1 MATVESIDEVLATH
15 QPALPST
22 RLSMVEQTLTRLLLF
37 VVLGVLLGLVL
48 MPETVWD
55 NGLRPIIWEPIQQDA
70 GAQGDAGYSYQN
82 TAIYTFGLLASVVVF
97 QALFRTLQLPAD
109 DKMMIA
115 LIAWVCLAPIFR
127 VLEDADFFPS
137 SIDWLLIS
145 PIIHLHL
152 ATWLIGIGFISH
164 LIGKE
169 WDSVEGDIGE
179 LNIRIRLVPL
189 LCLALLFMWALL
201 FRPGYSEHDM
211 GLMWVVIG
219 LGIGFAS
226 LIFTVHATRDWPT
239 ITRGLLAFAVGACFV
254 GLGHWAQLAATPW
267 VQESVQESGRLPN
280 EVVLWPALIVLGIPG
295 IVCAVLYRIGKD
307 DARQL
312 KLTGF
317 EAGVLPE
324 GISIKSWEAEEKTVA
339 NHPIEQ
345 LSNKALL
352 ASPLVLA
359 MVFGQ
364 LCDGLATMVGIDYFN
379 YSEKHPLSD
388 AVIQYGG
395 SISDSI
401 GWDVEGAWLFAI
413 VKAILV
419 GTITYIFV
427 EMRVENRQ
435 KHLRLLIVLA
445 VLIVGLAPGIRD
457 IGRLMLGV

>member
-1 MATVESIDEVLATH
+1 MATLESIDEVLATH

-22 RLSMVEQTLTRLLLF
+22 RLSMVEQTLTRLLL
-37 VVLGVLLGLVL
+37 VLVIGVTLGLVL

-55 NGLRPIIWEPIQQDA
+55 DGLRPIIWEPIQQDA

-127 VLEDADFFPS
+127 VLEDGDFFPS

-152 ATWLIGIGFISH
+152 AAWLIGIGFISH

-226 LIFTVHATRDWPT
+226 LIFAVHATRDWPT

-267 VQESVQESGRLPN
+267 VQESGRLPN

-364 LCDGLATMVGIDYFN
+364 LCDGFATMVGIDYFN

>member
-1 MATVESIDEVLATH
+1 M
-15 QPALPST
+15 
-22 RLSMVEQTLTRLLLF
+22 
-37 VVLGVLLGLVL
+37 
-48 MPETVWD
+48 
-55 NGLRPIIWEPIQQDA
+55 
-70 GAQGDAGYSYQN
+70 
-82 TAIYTFGLLASVVVF
+82 
-97 QALFRTLQLPAD
+97 
-109 DKMMIA
+109 
-115 LIAWVCLAPIFR
+115 
-127 VLEDADFFPS
+127 LEDGDFFPS

-152 ATWLIGIGFISH
+152 AAWLIGIGFISH

-169 WDSVEGDIGE
+169 WDSVDGDIGE

-211 GLMWVVIG
+211 GLIWIVVG

-226 LIFTVHATRDWPT
+226 LIFAVHATRDWPT

-267 VQESVQESGRLPN
+267 VQESGRLPN
-280 EVVLWPALIVLGIPG
+280 EVVLWPALVVLGIPG
-295 IVCAVLYRIGKD
+295 IVCAALYRIGKD

-324 GISIKSWEAEEKTVA
+324 GISIKSWETEEKTVA

-359 MVFGQ
+359 MVYGQ
-364 LCDGLATMVGIDYFN
+364 LCDGFATMVGIDYFN

-395 SISDSI
+395 GISDSI

>member
-1 MATVESIDEVLATH
+1 MATLESIDEVLATH

-37 VVLGVLLGLVL
+37 LVIGVTLGLVL
-48 MPETVWD
+48 MPEIVWD
-55 NGLRPIIWEPIQQDA
+55 DGLRPIIWEPIQKDA

-82 TAIYTFGLLASVVVF
+82 TAIYTFSLLASVVVF

-127 VLEDADFFPS
+127 VLEDGDFFPS

-152 ATWLIGIGFISH
+152 AAWLIGIGFISH

-169 WDSVEGDIGE
+169 WDSVEGDVGE

-211 GLMWVVIG
+211 GLLWVFIG

-267 VQESVQESGRLPN
+267 VQELGRLPN
-280 EVVLWPALIVLGIPG
+280 EVVLWPALVVLGIPG
-295 IVCAVLYRIGKD
+295 IVCAVL
-307 DARQL
+307 
-312 KLTGF
+312 
-317 EAGVLPE
+317 
-324 GISIKSWEAEEKTVA
+324 
-339 NHPIEQ
+339 
-345 LSNKALL
+345 
-352 ASPLVLA
+352 
-359 MVFGQ
+359 
-364 LCDGLATMVGIDYFN
+364 
-379 YSEKHPLSD
+379 
-388 AVIQYGG
+388 
-395 SISDSI
+395 
-401 GWDVEGAWLFAI
+401 
-413 VKAILV
+413 
-419 GTITYIFV
+419 
-427 EMRVENRQ
+427 
-435 KHLRLLIVLA
+435 
-445 VLIVGLAPGIRD
+445 
-457 IGRLMLGV
+457 

>member
-1 MATVESIDEVLATH
+1 MATLESIDEVLGTH

-37 VVLGVLLGLVL
+37 LIIGVTIGLLL
-48 MPETVWD
+48 MPEVIWD
-55 NGLRPIIWEPIQQDA
+55 DGLRPIIWEPIQQDA

-109 DKMMIA
+109 DKMMVA
-115 LIAWVCLAPIFR
+115 LIAWVCLAPILR

-152 ATWLIGIGFISH
+152 AVWLIGIGIVSH
-164 LIGKE
+164 LVGKK
-169 WDSVEGDIGE
+169 WDDVAGDLGE

-201 FRPGYSEHDM
+201 FRPGYTEHDM
-211 GLMWVVIG
+211 GMAWVYFG
-219 LGIGFAS
+219 LAIGFAS
-226 LIFTVHATRDWPT
+226 LIFSFHATRGWPT
-239 ITRGLLAFAVGACFV
+239 LTRGLLSFAVGACFV

-267 VQESVQESGRLPN
+267 LQESGRLPN
-280 EVVLWPALIVLGIPG
+280 EVVFWPSLIVLGIPG
-295 IVCAVLYRIGKD
+295 IVCVVLYRIGRD

-324 GISIKSWEAEEKTVA
+324 GISIKSWETEEKVVA

-359 MVFGQ
+359 MIFGQ
-364 LCDGLATMVGIDYFN
+364 LCDGFATMVGIDYFG

-395 SISDSI
+395 GISDSL

-419 GTITYIFV
+419 GTIAYIFL

>member
-1 MATVESIDEVLATH
+1 MATLESIDEVLATH

-37 VVLGVLLGLVL
+37 LVIGVTLGLVL
-48 MPETVWD
+48 MPEIVWD
-55 NGLRPIIWEPIQQDA
+55 DGLRPIIWEPIQKDA

-82 TAIYTFGLLASVVVF
+82 TAIYTFSLLASVVVF

-127 VLEDADFFPS
+127 VLEDGDFFPS

-152 ATWLIGIGFISH
+152 AAWLIGIGFISH

-169 WDSVEGDIGE
+169 WDSVEGDVGE

-211 GLMWVVIG
+211 GLLWVFIG

-267 VQESVQESGRLPN
+267 VQESGRLPN
-280 EVVLWPALIVLGIPG
+280 EVVLWPALVVLGIPG

-324 GISIKSWEAEEKTVA
+324 GISIKSWETEEKTVA

-364 LCDGLATMVGIDYFN
+364 LCDGFATMVGIDYFN

-395 SISDSI
+395 GISDSL

>member
-1 MATVESIDEVLATH
+1 MATLESIDEVLATH

-22 RLSMVEQTLTRLLLF
+22 RLSMVEQTLTRLLLLL
-37 VVLGVLLGLVL
+37 VVGVTLGLLL

-55 NGLRPIIWEPIQQDA
+55 EGLRPIIWEPIQQDA

-82 TAIYTFGLLASVVVF
+82 TAIYTFCLLASVFVF

-109 DKMMIA
+109 DRMMFA

-152 ATWLIGIGFISH
+152 ATWLIGIGFVSH
-164 LIGKE
+164 LIGKN
-169 WDSVEGDIGE
+169 WDDVGGDIGE

-189 LCLALLFMWALL
+189 LCLALLFMWAVLY
-201 FRPGYSEHDM
+201 RPGYSEHDI
-211 GLMWVVIG
+211 GLTWVVLG
-219 LGIGFAS
+219 LVLGFAS
-226 LIFTVHATRDWPT
+226 LIFAFHATRDWPT

-267 VQESVQESGRLPN
+267 LQESGRLPN
-280 EVVLWPALIVLGIPG
+280 EVVFWPALIVLGIPG
-295 IVCAVLYRIGKD
+295 LICAALYQIGKD

-324 GISIKSWEAEEKTVA
+324 GISIKSWEAEEKVVA

-364 LCDGLATMVGIDYFN
+364 LCDGFATMVGIDYFD

-388 AVIQYGG
+388 AVIQFGG
-395 SISDSI
+395 GISDDL

-419 GTITYIFV
+419 GTISYIFL

-445 VLIVGLAPGIRD
+445 VLIVGLAPGIRA

>member
-1 MATVESIDEVLATH
+1 MATLESIDEVLATH

-37 VVLGVLLGLVL
+37 LVIGVTLGLVL
-48 MPETVWD
+48 MPEIVWD
-55 NGLRPIIWEPIQQDA
+55 DGLRPIIWEPIQKDA

-82 TAIYTFGLLASVVVF
+82 TAIYTFSLLASVVVF

-127 VLEDADFFPS
+127 VLEDGDFFPS

-152 ATWLIGIGFISH
+152 AAWLIGIGFISH

-169 WDSVEGDIGE
+169 WDSVEGDVGE

-211 GLMWVVIG
+211 GLLWVFIG

-267 VQESVQESGRLPN
+267 VQESGRLPN
-280 EVVLWPALIVLGIPG
+280 EVVLWPALVVLGIPG
-295 IVCAVLYRIGKD
+295 IVCAVLYQIGKD

-324 GISIKSWEAEEKTVA
+324 GISIKSWETEEKTVA

-364 LCDGLATMVGIDYFN
+364 LCDGFATMVGIDYFN

-395 SISDSI
+395 GISDSL

>member
-1 MATVESIDEVLATH
+1 MATLESIDEVLATH

-22 RLSMVEQTLTRLLLF
+22 RLSMIEQTLTRLLLIL
-37 VVLGVLLGLVL
+37 VIGVTLGLFL

-55 NGLRPIIWEPIQQDA
+55 DGLRPIIWEPIQQDA

-127 VLEDADFFPS
+127 VLEDGDFFPS

-152 ATWLIGIGFISH
+152 AAWLIGIGLISH

-169 WDSVEGDIGE
+169 WDSVDGDIGE

-226 LIFTVHATRDWPT
+226 LIFAVHTTRDWPT

-267 VQESVQESGRLPN
+267 LQENGRLPN

-324 GISIKSWEAEEKTVA
+324 GISIKSWETEEKTVA

-364 LCDGLATMVGIDYFN
+364 LCDGFATMVGIDYFN

>member
-1 MATVESIDEVLATH
+1 MATLESIDEVLGTH

-37 VVLGVLLGLVL
+37 LIIGVAIGLLL
-48 MPETVWD
+48 MPEAIWD
-55 NGLRPIIWEPIQQDA
+55 DGLRPIIWEPIQQDA

-82 TAIYTFGLLASVVVF
+82 TAIYTFSLLASVVVF

-109 DKMMIA
+109 DKMMVA
-115 LIAWVCLAPIFR
+115 LIAWVCLAPILR

-152 ATWLIGIGFISH
+152 AVWLIGIGIVSH
-164 LIGKE
+164 LVGKK
-169 WDSVEGDIGE
+169 WDDVAGDLGE

-189 LCLALLFMWALL
+189 LCLALLLMWALL
-201 FRPGYSEHDM
+201 FRPGYTEHDM
-211 GLMWVVIG
+211 GMAWVYFG
-219 LGIGFAS
+219 LAIGFAS
-226 LIFTVHATRDWPT
+226 LIFSFHATRGWPT
-239 ITRGLLAFAVGACFV
+239 LTRGLLSFAVGACFV

-267 VQESVQESGRLPN
+267 LQESGRLPN
-280 EVVLWPALIVLGIPG
+280 EVVFWPSLIVLGIPG
-295 IVCAVLYRIGKD
+295 IVCVVLYRIGRD

-324 GISIKSWEAEEKTVA
+324 GISIKSWETEEKVVA

-359 MVFGQ
+359 MIFGQ
-364 LCDGLATMVGIDYFN
+364 LCDGFATMVGIDYFG

-395 SISDSI
+395 GISDSL

-419 GTITYIFV
+419 GTIAYIFL

>member
-1 MATVESIDEVLATH
+1 MATLESIDEVLGTH

-37 VVLGVLLGLVL
+37 LIIGVAIGLLL
-48 MPETVWD
+48 MPEAIWD
-55 NGLRPIIWEPIQQDA
+55 DGLRPIIWEPIQQDA

-82 TAIYTFGLLASVVVF
+82 TAIYTFSLLASVVVF

-109 DKMMIA
+109 DKMMVA
-115 LIAWVCLAPIFR
+115 LIAWVCLAPILR

-152 ATWLIGIGFISH
+152 AVWLIGIGIVSH
-164 LIGKE
+164 LVGKK
-169 WDSVEGDIGE
+169 WDDVAGDLGE

-189 LCLALLFMWALL
+189 LCLALLLMWALL
-201 FRPGYSEHDM
+201 FRPGYTEHDM
-211 GLMWVVIG
+211 GMAWVYFG
-219 LGIGFAS
+219 LAIGFAS
-226 LIFTVHATRDWPT
+226 LIFSFHATRGWPT
-239 ITRGLLAFAVGACFV
+239 LTRGLLSFAVGACFV

-267 VQESVQESGRLPN
+267 LQEPGRLPN
-280 EVVLWPALIVLGIPG
+280 EVVFWPSLIVLGIPG
-295 IVCAVLYRIGKD
+295 IVCVVLYRIGRD

-324 GISIKSWEAEEKTVA
+324 GISIKSWETEEKVVA

-359 MVFGQ
+359 MIFGQ
-364 LCDGLATMVGIDYFN
+364 LCDGFATMVGIDYFG

-395 SISDSI
+395 GISDSL

-419 GTITYIFV
+419 GTIAYIFL

>member
-1 MATVESIDEVLATH
+1 MATLESIDEVLATH

-22 RLSMVEQTLTRLLLF
+22 RLSMVEQTLTRLLLIL
-37 VVLGVLLGLVL
+37 VIGVTLGLVL

-55 NGLRPIIWEPIQQDA
+55 HGLRPIIWEPIEQDA

-127 VLEDADFFPS
+127 VLEDGDFFPS

-152 ATWLIGIGFISH
+152 AAWLIGIGFISH

-169 WDSVEGDIGE
+169 WDSVDGDIGE

-226 LIFTVHATRDWPT
+226 LIFAVHTTRDWPT

-364 LCDGLATMVGIDYFN
+364 LCDGFATMVGIDYFN

-395 SISDSI
+395 GISDSI

-419 GTITYIFV
+419 GTIAYIFV

>member
-1 MATVESIDEVLATH
+1 MATLESIDEVLATH

-22 RLSMVEQTLTRLLLF
+22 RLSMVEQTLTRLLLIL
-37 VVLGVLLGLVL
+37 VIGVTLGLVL

-55 NGLRPIIWEPIQQDA
+55 DGLRPIIWEPIQQDA

-127 VLEDADFFPS
+127 VLEDGDFFPS

-152 ATWLIGIGFISH
+152 AAWLIGIGFISH

-169 WDSVEGDIGE
+169 WDSVDGDIGE

-364 LCDGLATMVGIDYFN
+364 LCDGFATMVGIDYFN

-419 GTITYIFV
+419 GTIAYIFV

>member
-1 MATVESIDEVLATH
+1 MATLESIDEVLATH

-37 VVLGVLLGLVL
+37 LVIGVTLGLVL
-48 MPETVWD
+48 MPEIVWD
-55 NGLRPIIWEPIQQDA
+55 DGLRPIIWEPIQKDA

-82 TAIYTFGLLASVVVF
+82 TAIYTFSLLASVVVF

-127 VLEDADFFPS
+127 VLEDGDFFPS

-152 ATWLIGIGFISH
+152 AAWLIGIGFISH

-169 WDSVEGDIGE
+169 WDSVEGDVGE

-211 GLMWVVIG
+211 GLLWVFIG

-267 VQESVQESGRLPN
+267 VQESGRLPN
-280 EVVLWPALIVLGIPG
+280 EVVLWPALVVLGIPG
-295 IVCAVLYRIGKD
+295 IVCAVLYQIGKD

-324 GISIKSWEAEEKTVA
+324 GISIKSWETEEKTVT

-364 LCDGLATMVGIDYFN
+364 LCDGFATMVGIDYFN

-395 SISDSI
+395 GISDSL

>member
-1 MATVESIDEVLATH
+1 MATLESIDEVLGTH

-37 VVLGVLLGLVL
+37 LIIGVTIGLLL
-48 MPETVWD
+48 MPEAIWD
-55 NGLRPIIWEPIQQDA
+55 DGLRPIIWEPIQQDA

-109 DKMMIA
+109 DKMMVA
-115 LIAWVCLAPIFR
+115 LIAWVCLAPILR

-152 ATWLIGIGFISH
+152 AVWLIGIGIVSH
-164 LIGKE
+164 LVGKK
-169 WDSVEGDIGE
+169 WDDVAGDLGE

-201 FRPGYSEHDM
+201 FRPGYTEHDM
-211 GLMWVVIG
+211 GMAWVYIG
-219 LGIGFAS
+219 LAIGFAS
-226 LIFTVHATRDWPT
+226 LIFSFHATRGWPT
-239 ITRGLLAFAVGACFV
+239 ITRGLLSFAVGACFV

-267 VQESVQESGRLPN
+267 LQESGRLPN
-280 EVVLWPALIVLGIPG
+280 DVVFWPSLIVLGIPG
-295 IVCAVLYRIGKD
+295 IVCVVLYRIGRD

-324 GISIKSWEAEEKTVA
+324 GISIKSWETEEKVVA

-359 MVFGQ
+359 MIFGQ
-364 LCDGLATMVGIDYFN
+364 LCDGFATMVGIDYFG

-395 SISDSI
+395 GISDSL

-419 GTITYIFV
+419 GTIAYIFL